1 MIPLEMAA
9 DGRQRGAPRAP
20 LRARRDGTGRDGT
33 GRAWAAL
40 RGRSVAGASPAA
52 GAARAR
58 SQRGAESV
66 SGGRHR
72 AAAAAVGR
80 ARGAPSGGW
89 RGGNREAPALGVR
102 VAEQGGVRLGGGW
115 VWVGLGA
122 FRFGIFLIINVVLM
136 CF

>member
-1 MIPLEMAA
+1 MLP
-9 DGRQRGAPRAP
+9 GPRSAPG
-20 LRARRDGTGRDGT
+20 GTGRDGT

-102 VAEQGGVRLGGGW
+102 VAEQGGS
-115 VWVGLGA
+115 GLGA
-122 FRFGIFLIINVVLM
+122 VGFGLVWGLLGLVF
-136 CF
+136 F